1 MRDRRNVM
9 PGQPRPVQLELIA
22 VPIPAADG
30 DANDSHP
37 GGSAGTSRG
46 SGGGGGSRQ
55 IYTGHRSPVRR
66 AKNSAPAAPTARPAD
81 VRLAEL
87 RALGL
92 NRTLMAMAERIGFEP
107 FMAAWEVLS
116 SSEQVLENGHRLLV
130 PAYSTYLRYQR
141 NLLIRQLR
149 EDGLTPAQIA
159 HEVLVRTGQKITPG
173 WVQRMLEKA

>member
-1 MRDRRNVM
+1 
-9 PGQPRPVQLELIA
+9 
-22 VPIPAADG
+22 
-30 DANDSHP
+30 
-37 GGSAGTSRG
+37 
-46 SGGGGGSRQ
+46 
-55 IYTGHRSPVRR
+55 
-66 AKNSAPAAPTARPAD
+66 

-107 FMAAWEVLS
+107 FMAVWEVLS
-116 SSEQVLENGHRLLV
+116 SSEQVMENGHRLLV

>member
-1 MRDRRNVM
+1 
-9 PGQPRPVQLELIA
+9 
-22 VPIPAADG
+22 
-30 DANDSHP
+30 
-37 GGSAGTSRG
+37 
-46 SGGGGGSRQ
+46 
-55 IYTGHRSPVRR
+55 
-66 AKNSAPAAPTARPAD
+66 
-81 VRLAEL
+81 
-87 RALGL
+87 
-92 NRTLMAMAERIGFEP
+92 MAERIGFEP